1 MQPSKIQPAVIGG
14 VVLGLLSAIPFVN
27 LGNCLCCL
35 WVVGGGALAA
45 NFYIKKAPEPVSVG
59 EGALVGLLAGLIGTV
74 IVLFVGLP
82 LALLTGPLMQN
93 MIVKLY
99 EQASPELAR
108 AMETELA
115 KQAGLSM
122 GEKFL
127 QMLPFQLLSLVIT
140 VAMATVGGVI
150 GVSLFEKRKG
160 QMGLPPVHRPIS
172 ATCRANYTNF

>member
-14 VVLGLLSAIPFVN
+14 VVLGVLSSIPFVN

-35 WVVGGGALAA
+35 WVIGGGALAA
-45 NFYIKKAPEPVSVG
+45 NFYIKKSPEPVSVG

-93 MIVKLY
+93 MIVQLY
-99 EQASPELAR
+99 EQVSPELAR
-108 AMETELA
+108 AMQTELA
-115 KQAGLSM
+115 KQADMSI
-122 GEKFL
+122 GEKLL
-127 QMLPFQLLSLVIT
+127 QMLPFQLLNLVIT

-150 GVSLFEKRKG
+150 GVSLFEKRKA
-160 QMGLPPVHRPIS
+160 QAGLPPVPPPDFGNLPR
-172 ATCRANYTNF
+172 